1 MSDLISRSA
10 LIEEIE
16 RQKLGLSGN
25 SELAYN
31 LTLRIADIFCNIIR
45 NQPTVEAK
53 PVVHGEWEVNGVN
66 PHNMTVGNWRCTECD
81 GISLKYSDFCPNC
94 GADMRKKVE

>member
-31 LTLRIADIFCNIIR
+31 LTLRIADIFCNIISK
-45 NQPTVEAK
+45 QPTVEANS
-53 PVVHGEWEVNGVN
+53 VVKGEWIKRDTILKEYYKCSLC
-66 PHNMTVGNWRCTECD
+66 GNAEDYR
-81 GISLKYSDFCPNC
+81 KNFCSSC
-94 GADMRKKVE
+94 GSDMRGGKNE

>member
-1 MSDLISRSA
+1 MNDLISRSA

-31 LTLRIADIFCNIIR
+31 LTLRIADIFCNIISK
-45 NQPTVEAK
+45 QPTVEAK
-53 PVVHGEWEVNGVN
+53 PVVHCKDCKWLQDCKIAQYLGL
-66 PHNMTVGNWRCTECD
+66 D
-81 GISLKYSDFCPNC
+81 GYCSN
-94 GADMRKKVE
+94 ADMRGGKND